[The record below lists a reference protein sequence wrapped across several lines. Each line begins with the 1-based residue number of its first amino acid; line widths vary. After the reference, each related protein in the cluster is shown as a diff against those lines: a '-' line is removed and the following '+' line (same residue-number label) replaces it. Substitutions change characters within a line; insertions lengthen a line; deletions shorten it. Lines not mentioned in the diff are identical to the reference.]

1 MINTAPL
8 PVVAI
13 VGRPNVGKSTLFNQ
27 LTRTRDALVLD
38 QPGVTRDRQYGQGKV
53 GDRPYIVV
61 DTGGIGGEEVG
72 LDGKMAAQA
81 RIAVGEADVVLL
93 MLDARDG
100 LTALDQAL
108 AHELRRL
115 AKTTYILVNK
125 CDGLDADAVMA
136 DFSRLGFPD
145 IFLIAAA
152 HGRGIHA
159 VADAALA
166 NFPALD
172 TETLLEALPE
182 GIKVAIVG
190 RPNVGKSTLVNRI
203 LGEERVVAFDEPGTT
218 RTSIAIP
225 FTREDKHYVLID
237 TAGVRR
243 RSRVNETLEKF
254 SVIKTLQT
262 ISASNVAVLVIDAQ
276 TGLGDQ
282 DLRLL
287 DYIISAGKAL
297 VIAVNKW
304 DGLSPYARE
313 RIHAEL
319 DRRLGFADFAD
330 TLMISA
336 LHGTGVGLLY
346 EAIDKAYAS
355 AMVPM
360 STPELTRLLEK
371 ASEAFQPPLVQGR
384 RVKLRYAHPG
394 GHNPPTIIIHGN
406 QTSKLPD
413 SYKRYLNNFYR
424 QALDIKGSPVHL
436 TFKTGENP
444 YQPKVAKPKTEP
456 AKVGAKAKAAEKTKI
471 KRAAKTKAQAT
482 QRAKV
487 ARKAAGHAQD
497 NAGAAK
503 PGHSAKT
510 KTNNAHSRRTSRI
523 SEMLSGTKTKAK
535 PTHKTSR
542 STAGTTVAGK
552 TRTTKIVNTKSTNTR
567 KTTTGQK
574 TRRPIGKGASGK
586 TSSR

>member
-1 MINTAPL
+1 MMSTSPL

-53 GDRPYIVV
+53 GDRPYIVI

-108 AHELRRL
+108 AQELRRL
-115 AKTTYILVNK
+115 AKTTYIVVNK
-125 CDGLDADAVMA
+125 CDGLDADAVLA
-136 DFSRLGFPD
+136 DFSRLGFPE

-152 HGRGIHA
+152 HGRGINI

-166 NFPALD
+166 DFPEID
-172 TETLLEALPE
+172 TETMLDDLPE

-225 FTREDKHYVLID
+225 FTRHDKHYVLID

-243 RSRVNETLEKF
+243 RGRVNETLEKF

-262 ISASNVAVLVIDAQ
+262 ITASHVAVLVIDAQ
-276 TGLGDQ
+276 TGLSDQ

-287 DYIISAGKAL
+287 DYIITAGKAL

-304 DGLSPYARE
+304 DGLSPYERE
-313 RIHAEL
+313 RIHTEL
-319 DRRLGFADFAD
+319 DRRIGFADFAD

-346 EAIDKAYAS
+346 EAVDKAYAS
-355 AMVPM
+355 AMIPM
-360 STPELTRLLEK
+360 STPELTRLLEQ
-371 ASEAFQPPLVQGR
+371 AGEAFQPPLVQGR

-413 SYKRYLNNFYR
+413 SYKRYLSNFYR
-424 QALDIKGSPVHL
+424 QALDIKGSPIRL
-436 TFKTGENP
+436 EFKTGENP
-444 YQPKVAKPKTEP
+444 YQPKTEKPKTQLV
-456 AKVGAKAKAAEKTKI
+456 KVGAKAKAAEKTKT
-471 KRAAKTKAQAT
+471 KRAAKAKKQAEQRIKTAKKATDTKSSMKSKATSTTASKSRAPAKAKAAPSRRQGRVSAALAGMTSTAKKSRTSAGQAAVGKPKSST
-482 QRAKV
+482 V
-487 ARKAAGHAQD
+487 RKA
-497 NAGAAK
+497 K
-503 PGHSAKT
+503 
-510 KTNNAHSRRTSRI
+510 
-523 SEMLSGTKTKAK
+523 
-535 PTHKTSR
+535 
-542 STAGTTVAGK
+542 
-552 TRTTKIVNTKSTNTR
+552 
-567 KTTTGQK
+567 TTGQSTS
-574 TRRPIGKGASGK
+574 TRTGARTANTRQRNTPARK
-586 TSSR
+586 K